1 VKTFRSA
8 IVLKRPQQELWKS
21 MRDHL
26 VEVAE
31 HIADIESICQLE
43 RTIDAD
49 GKICIVNE
57 WTVQRALP
65 SALSTMLKVDKFS
78 WIDRNKW
85 DEANQICS
93 WTIQPAVFG
102 EHIACSGETQFTA
115 AMGNRGTRITF
126 AGELDIKPA
135 LLAAVGFVGPMMAG
149 FVESVVTTMI
159 PRNMRAVAE
168 AAAEFGARD
177 RDYPI
182 NAP

>member
-1 VKTFRSA
+1 VKTFRSV
-8 IVLKRPQQELWKS
+8 ILLKRPQQELWTN

-26 VEVAE
+26 VEFGE
-31 HIADIESICQLE
+31 YIADIESIRQIE

-65 SALSTMLKVDKFS
+65 AALITMLKVDKFS

-85 DEANQICS
+85 DEANKVCS

-115 AMGNRGTRITF
+115 AMGNLGTRITF
-126 AGELDIKPA
+126 VGELEIKPA
-135 LLAAVGFVGPMMAG
+135 LLAAVGSVGPMMSG
-149 FVESVVTTMI
+149 FVESIVTTMI

-168 AAAEFGARD
+168 AAAEFGGRD